1 MTTPPPPPSTP
12 AGWYPDPSGAR
23 GQRYWDGLRWTEHR
37 TDQPTMAPPGALAPA
52 LPPAKKRKVW
62 PWIVGVV
69 LALFLIG
76 AVSGHSSESG
86 TSSTSASHTPTTA
99 KVSAS
104 IAGVGQEAR
113 DGKFAF
119 TVTGVETAKTT
130 GDPSNPYEQATAQG
144 EYVIVSMTVQNIGD
158 RSQSFFAAN
167 QKLIDSAGRQYSA
180 DSRADMWINNEIQS
194 DINPGNHVQA
204 KVAFDVPAGTQPS
217 TIELHDSM
225 FSGGVKVRLS

>member
-1 MTTPPPPPSTP
+1 M
-12 AGWYPDPSGAR
+12 
-23 GQRYWDGLRWTEHR
+23 
-37 TDQPTMAPPGALAPA
+37 
-52 LPPAKKRKVW
+52 
-62 PWIVGVV
+62 
-69 LALFLIG
+69 
-76 AVSGHSSESG
+76 
-86 TSSTSASHTPTTA
+86 
-99 KVSAS
+99 
-104 IAGVGQEAR
+104 AGVGQEAR

-130 GDPSNPYEQATAQG
+130 GDQSNPYEQATAQG

-158 RSQSFFAAN
+158 RSQSFFASN

-180 DSRADMWINNEIQS
+180 DSRADMWINKEIQS